1 MLRIGLDIGGTFIKG
16 GLLDHEMH
24 ILAEESIAFPGAK
37 RLDIL
42 PGVLEDL
49 AVNLCRQSGKSLEV
63 VQAIGVG
70 VPGSLDPAAEQ
81 VLDAHNLGMTDYP
94 LLALLQDQFP
104 LQKIRLINDA
114 NAAALAEHRM
124 GALRG
129 CRTGL
134 MITLGTGVGGGLILN
149 GELFNG
155 GTGQGVELGHMRL
168 VHQGEACSCG
178 NRGCVEAY
186 CSSAYFLR
194 TGMEPLARM
203 EMARSGDS
211 ESLGILEEY
220 LDYLSDALVSM
231 IVLLDPEII
240 ALGGGISKAGEF
252 LFGPLRQL
260 VDQKTFFRI
269 SPRIER
275 ALLGNKAG
283 FIGAA
288 LLDRD

>member
-1 MLRIGLDIGGTFIKG
+1 
-16 GLLDHEMH
+16 
-24 ILAEESIAFPGAK
+24 
-37 RLDIL
+37 
-42 PGVLEDL
+42 
-49 AVNLCRQSGKSLEV
+49 
-63 VQAIGVG
+63 
-70 VPGSLDPAAEQ
+70 
-81 VLDAHNLGMTDYP
+81 MTDYP
-94 LLALLQDQFP
+94 LLALMQDQFP
-104 LQKIRLINDA
+104 LQQVRLINDA
-114 NAAALAEHRM
+114 NAAALAEHRL

-134 MITLGTGVGGGLILN
+134 MITLGTGVGGGLILD

-155 GTGQGVELGHMRL
+155 GMGQGVELGHMGL

-194 TGMEPLARM
+194 TGMEPLERM
-203 EMARSGDS
+203 ELARSGDS
-211 ESLGILEEY
+211 ESLGILEKY

-269 SPRIER
+269 SPRIEG

-283 FIGAA
+283 YIGAA

>member
-24 ILAEESIAFPGAK
+24 ILAEETIAFPGAK
-37 RLDIL
+37 RLDVL

-49 AVNLCRQSGKSLEV
+49 AVSLCRQAGKSLEV

-104 LQKIRLINDA
+104 LQQVRLINDA
-114 NAAALAEHRM
+114 NAAALAEHRL

-134 MITLGTGVGGGLILN
+134 MITLGTGVGGGLILD

-155 GTGQGVELGHMRL
+155 GMGQGVELGHMRL

-194 TGMEPLARM
+194 TGMEPLQRV
-203 EMARSGDS
+203 ELARSGDP
-211 ESLGILEEY
+211 ESMAIVDRY

-269 SPRIER
+269 CPRIEG

-288 LLDRD
+288 LLDWD

>member
-16 GLLDHEMH
+16 GLLDREMN
-24 ILAEESIAFPGAK
+24 ILSEETVDFPGGEN
-37 RLDIL
+37 LEIL
-42 PGVLEDL
+42 PEVLEDL
-49 AVNLCRQSGKSLEV
+49 AVKLCRQAGKSLELV
-63 VQAIGVG
+63 KGIGVG
-70 VPGSLDPAAEQ
+70 VPGSLDSASER
-81 VLDAHNLGMTDYP
+81 VLNAHNLGMTNYP
-94 LLALLQDQFP
+94 LLKILQQIFP
-104 LQKIRLINDA
+104 LQRLRIINDA
-114 NAAALAEHRM
+114 NAAALAEHRL

-129 CRTGL
+129 CGTGL
-134 MITLGTGVGGGLILN
+134 LITLGTGVGGGLILG

-155 GTGQGVELGHMRL
+155 GLGQGVELGHMRL
-168 VHQGEACSCG
+168 VQQGEACSCG

-186 CSSAYFLR
+186 CSSSYFLR
-194 TGMEPLARM
+194 TGMEPLERM
-203 EMARSGDS
+203 ELARSGDL
-211 ESLGILEEY
+211 ESRKILDQY

-269 SPRIER
+269 SPRIEE

-288 LLDRD
+288 LFDRD